1 MNKNEPENGT
11 SDGTGPDEDSN
22 DRNPTAEV
30 TPKNDGEDMAMSRRN
45 VLTATIAGML
55 TASGATSEGVA
66 AAGGGSIDVFFNDA
80 WGANEDGHPEMF
92 AISDS
97 SDTEIEVSWNDLVS
111 GQQLFVRLSIRPE
124 GGTSETL
131 GEVGFVVESS
141 SGTRIITPSD
151 YTEEE
156 RDLTTH
162 SEISPSDFHIDQDL
176 EHLSTK
182 DNRTITRSYW
192 LEVLV
197 ETSNEVLAQSEDKF
211 NATFGLSAGAG
222 INFGYN
228 FGKWAPTAEFEN
240 NY

>member
-1 MNKNEPENGT
+1 MTKNEPENANSEGAP
-11 SDGTGPDEDSN
+11 PDEQAD
-22 DRNPTAEV
+22 DRNPTAQV
-30 TPKNDGEDMAMSRRN
+30 TPKNDHEKLRMSRRN

-55 TASGATSEGVA
+55 TASGAAAEGVA

-80 WGANEDGHPEMF
+80 WGANEHGKPDMF

-111 GQQLFVRLSIRPE
+111 GQQLFVRLSVRPE
-124 GGTSETL
+124 GGSSETL

-141 SGTRIITPSD
+141 SGSRIITPSD

-162 SEISPSDFHIDQDL
+162 SEISLSDFHIPKDL
-176 EHLSTK
+176 DYLATK

-228 FGKWAPTAEFEN
+228 FGKWAPTATFEN